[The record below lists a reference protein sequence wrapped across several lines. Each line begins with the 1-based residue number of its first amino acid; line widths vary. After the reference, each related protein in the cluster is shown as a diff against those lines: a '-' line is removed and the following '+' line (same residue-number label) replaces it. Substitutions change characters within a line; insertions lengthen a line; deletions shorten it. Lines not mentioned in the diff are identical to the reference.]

1 MKFDVGKFGNGY
13 NGTTF
18 KVQMNNGSWFLKFKN
33 ANGNYDVLNND
44 PIEIENEETYAKV
57 MLGECDP
64 CGDASTSVKNIFDG
78 FSYDKVLVGGL
89 GLGLLPE
96 YLKTVKNCSV
106 VDVVENN
113 NELITYTN
121 NNKHL
126 NENINI
132 IEGDA
137 YSYTPDKKYDL
148 ILIDLWW
155 DKADITQQNETDLK
169 NNYNSYLESNGK
181 IVLPVAEKEL

>member
-1 MKFDVGKFGNGY
+1 MGKTLIRGSSVKERLGRMDVDFIDVTL
-13 NGTTF
+13 TTDIETH
-18 KVQMNNGSWFLKFKN
+18 
-33 ANGNYDVLNND
+33 ANGDVITL

-113 NELITYTN
+113 NELITWTN
-121 NNKHL
+121 SNKHL

-132 IEGDA
+132 IESDA

-169 NNYNSYLESNGK
+169 NNYNSHLESNGK

>member
-1 MKFDVGKFGNGY
+1 MKFDIGKFDAY

-18 KVQMNNGSWFLKFKN
+18 KVQLNAGSWFLKFKN
-33 ANGNYDVLNND
+33 ANDSYDVLNND

-106 VDVVENN
+106 VDGVENN
-113 NELITYTN
+113 NELITLTN
-121 NNKHL
+121 SNKHL

-132 IEGDA
+132 IESDA

-169 NNYNSYLESNGK
+169 NNYNSHLESNGK